1 MLQQTQCVNQI
12 EGVCQDIE
20 RTINQTV
27 QNTLNILERDCETL
41 TVLIEKRLEQ
51 DSEDRGF
58 NFRKWRRGQNNCFC
72 SLKLL

>member
-1 MLQQTQCVNQI
+1 MLQQTHCVNQI

-58 NFRKWRRGQNNCFC
+58 NFRKWRRGQNNLVLFT
-72 SLKLL
+72 

>member
-1 MLQQTQCVNQI
+1 MLQPTHCVNQI
-12 EGVCQDIE
+12 EGVCRDIE

-27 QNTLNILERDCETL
+27 QNTLSILERHCETL
-41 TVLIEKRLEQ
+41 TVKIEKRLER

-58 NFRKWRRGQNNCFC
+58 NFKTWCRGIIIWFC

>member
-1 MLQQTQCVNQI
+1 MLQQTLCVNQI

-41 TVLIEKRLEQ
+41 TALIEKRLEQ

-58 NFRKWRRGQNNCFC
+58 NFRKWRRGQNN
-72 SLKLL
+72 LVLVT

>member
-27 QNTLNILERDCETL
+27 QNTLNILERDCENL
-41 TVLIEKRLEQ
+41 AVLIEKRLEQ

-58 NFRKWRRGQNNCFC
+58 NFRKWRGGQNNWFG

>member
-12 EGVCQDIE
+12 EGVCQDVE

-27 QNTLNILERDCETL
+27 QNTLNILERDCETV
-41 TVLIEKRLEQ
+41 TVLIEKSLEQ

-58 NFRKWRRGQNNCFC
+58 NFRKWRRGKNNLVLFT
-72 SLKLL
+72 